1 MRYIDAIGG
10 MSKIKGGFAAMF
22 CWEYLLMII
31 SNISMVKAYKNL
43 LKIAGIIHI
52 WKAFAS
58 ESNEY
63 EYGYG
68 IIRIIALS
76 HKLIMITSM
85 TEWNA
90 AMYQVVLY
98 KKYKNIK
105 FPKHRKK
112 KLIIG
117 CPNLKMAKIAI

>member
-68 IIRIIALS
+68 AEAFEAFQKNNAYKSDTAIVNDDMKKIR
-76 HKLIMITSM
+76 
-85 TEWNA
+85 
-90 AMYQVVLY
+90 
-98 KKYKNIK
+98 
-105 FPKHRKK
+105 
-112 KLIIG
+112 
-117 CPNLKMAKIAI
+117 